1 MKARITH
8 LKAPW
13 PLGAR
18 VGDVVE
24 FDSKPAWAVGKFEQ
38 VGDDEPVTLE
48 FGETVLVDLSGGD
61 ATEVEGMKVVIADLK
76 AKLEAADQLMAQHVE
91 SAQVS
96 RAALD
101 SADATIAGLNERL
114 LLATQEADGAKA
126 SAAEL
131 TAQVAE
137 LTARLEASLA
147 QAQAKTGKK

>member
-61 ATEVEGMKVVIADLK
+61 ATEVEGLKVVIADLK